1 MLGEHLNKFIIAYLN
16 NIIIYSNSKKEH
28 FQHIKQVLQ
37 RLADK
42 KMLVAIKKYKFHTT
56 KTKFCGFIIKLKK
69 LSMDPKKIKAIVN
82 WQELNNITELKS
94 FLGFCNY
101 Y

>member
-1 MLGEHLNKFIIAYLN
+1 MQFKLINILAIFQKRINSVLEEHLNKFIIAYLN
-16 NIIIYSNSKKEH
+16 NIIIYSNSEKEH

-56 KTKFCGFIIKLKK
+56 KTKFCKFIIKSGKLGIDLKK
-69 LSMDPKKIKAIVN
+69 VKAIVN
-82 WQELNNITELKS
+82 
-94 FLGFCNY
+94 
-101 Y
+101 